1 MPEPVKNSIN
11 IYLYTFIGIIL
22 SLLALIIFWTV
33 FGYWVDSIP
42 VLNTTGPQNVFLPAC
57 VILPIAII
65 TAINVFI
72 AMRKYRAKQISYS
85 RSHIVIIF
93 ITAIIYSLLVFIM
106 SQTRC

>member
-11 IYLYTFIGIIL
+11 IYLYTFIGIVL
-22 SLLALIIFWTV
+22 SLLALIILWTIL
-33 FGYWVDSIP
+33 GYWVDAIP
-42 VLNTTGPQNVFLPAC
+42 VFNTGPQNVFLPAC

-72 AMRKYRAKQISYS
+72 AMRKYRAKKISYS